1 MGLFDK
7 KYCSVCGGKIGL
19 LDSCRKL
26 EDGNLCK
33 SCSDKLSPWFGKY
46 RIPTVDQVKQQL
58 DYREAN
64 RARVAEFN
72 ATSTVG
78 RDSTKLYIDD
88 NARRFTVH
96 KGRELSA
103 DNPDILDFSQALG
116 CELDIRESR
125 TELRQTISGRS
136 ESYNPPRYEY
146 SYDFNVTIRVDSPY
160 FSEMRFKLNGRAVQT
175 GETQLDGIDLGAW
188 QISRVDSS
196 QHGKH
201 GHSENNEFIMM
212 GNALKETIEGWKN
225 TEPTQAQ

>member
-7 KYCSVCGGKIGL
+7 KYCSVCGGKIGI

-33 SCSDKLSPWFGKY
+33 RCADKLSPWFGEY

-58 DYREAN
+58 AYREAN

-72 ATSTVG
+72 AASAVG

-96 KGRELSA
+96 KG
-103 DNPDILDFSQALG
+103 G

-175 GETQLDGIDLGAW
+175 GETQLDGINLGAW
-188 QISRVDSS
+188 RLSRVDSS